1 MMSDRRFL
9 NIGFLH
15 PDLGLGGAER
25 LVVDAALHLQ
35 AIGHRVTIF
44 TAHHDSA
51 RCFEETCNGT
61 LDVRVYGD
69 FLPSHVSQR
78 LRAPCAIARMAYL
91 TCAMALY
98 GDRFDIIFCDL
109 VSHAMPLLKCFSQAK
124 ILFYCHFPD
133 QLLAPR
139 RHWLYRLYRAPIDRL
154 EALSTGMADRV
165 LVNSRF
171 TAAIFRQTFPHLH
184 KMPLE
189 VLYPGV
195 DCARYASG
203 PADRGSTQVQ
213 PSGGDARDV
222 LILSINR
229 YDRNKNLGLVVE
241 ALALLRERLSSNA
254 FVHLRLVIA
263 GGYDDRLR
271 ENRETLLDLQELVQ
285 RHRLEEHVIFMRSC
299 TESERLALLSRCRCV
314 VYTPANEHFGF
325 VPVEAM
331 AAGRPV
337 VAGASGGPLETVRHE
352 QTGLLC
358 RPTPQAFADALARLI
373 ADPVAAER
381 MGQAGRLHV
390 ARNFSLAAFGTRLEA
405 IVQELV
411 AYSASRD

>member
-1 MMSDRRFL
+1 
-9 NIGFLH
+9 
-15 PDLGLGGAER
+15 
-25 LVVDAALHLQ
+25 
-35 AIGHRVTIF
+35 
-44 TAHHDSA
+44 
-51 RCFEETCNGT
+51 
-61 LDVRVYGD
+61 
-69 FLPSHVSQR
+69 
-78 LRAPCAIARMAYL
+78 
-91 TCAMALY
+91 
-98 GDRFDIIFCDL
+98 
-109 VSHAMPLLKCFSQAK
+109 
-124 ILFYCHFPD
+124 
-133 QLLAPR
+133 
-139 RHWLYRLYRAPIDRL
+139 
-154 EALSTGMADRV
+154 
-165 LVNSRF
+165 
-171 TAAIFRQTFPHLH
+171 
-184 KMPLE
+184 
-189 VLYPGV
+189 
-195 DCARYASG
+195 
-203 PADRGSTQVQ
+203 
-213 PSGGDARDV
+213 
-222 LILSINR
+222 
-229 YDRNKNLGLVVE
+229 
-241 ALALLRERLSSNA
+241 LALLRERLSSNA

-358 RPTPQAFADALARLI
+358 CPTPQAFADALARLI